1 MLPALWLWGAQCR
14 DKNQLCLPQPDTC
27 LCLGSSGP
35 GLDKVSITRFSLV
48 RSRASLSSQF
58 SRCFTAHNKWT
69 WCHEAHSLDSLNKVW
84 ETEIKTFFAQLTQPD
99 HQRVYPGGVNGR
111 ISENLWENTKKWR
124 AADSSDGQNKQIDR
138 ELRRDLKR
146 AFKQLCKER
155 VMSWAFLFGYHL
167 KSS

>member
-1 MLPALWLWGAQCR
+1 M
-14 DKNQLCLPQPDTC
+14 
-27 LCLGSSGP
+27 
-35 GLDKVSITRFSLV
+35 

-58 SRCFTAHNKWT
+58 SRCFTAHNKWS
-69 WCHEAHSLDSLNKVW
+69 WCHEAHSLNSLNKVW
-84 ETEIKTFFAQLTQPD
+84 ETEIKTFFALLTQSD

-146 AFKQLCKER
+146 AIKQLC
-155 VMSWAFLFGYHL
+155 VTSWAFLFGYHL
-167 KSS
+167 KNSLHRYSQLFQLVSKSQKVTQSVSDLLYPPRHHWPLPGSGAHCS

>member
-1 MLPALWLWGAQCR
+1 MSSPAWHLSLSWAPLDQALIKSPLQDALLWDLE
-14 DKNQLCLPQPDTC
+14 P
-27 LCLGSSGP
+27 
-35 GLDKVSITRFSLV
+35 
-48 RSRASLSSQF
+48 LSSQF

-146 AFKQLCKER
+146 AIKQLCEER
-155 VMSWAFLFGYHL
+155 VMSWAFYLGII
-167 KSS
+167 